1 MKPRKER
8 PTHILKNGKVQP
20 NEPLKQTSWFKTDK
34 DIEFENS
41 FKFWFAL
48 QWQSKYMAIF
58 LLTFTLT
65 IIELFKINS
74 VIDIV
79 DSNYI
84 DERWLGASFAIAGFS
99 IPPIVTIVVIYK
111 GFWQYFND
119 LKNGISR

>member
-1 MKPRKER
+1 MKEKKER
-8 PTHILKNGKVQP
+8 PTHIFKNGKVQP
-20 NEPLKQTSWFKTDK
+20 IEPLKQTSWFKTDK
-34 DIEFENS
+34 NIEFENS

-48 QWQSKYMAIF
+48 QWQNKYMQIF
-58 LLTFTLT
+58 LVTFTLT
-65 IIELFKINS
+65 IIGLLKINS

-84 DERWLGASFAIAGFS
+84 DEGWLGASFAIAGFS
-99 IPPIVTIVVIYK
+99 IPPIVSIVVAYK